1 MNNKTV
7 VPKLRFQEFC
17 GKWSIKPLGSE
28 CNHISYGL
36 TIRPDFIEDGIPLIS
51 AREITSGKV
60 NIDIAPKISFS
71 DFDKLSDK
79 AKPKKGDVF
88 LTKTGTIGF
97 SAIFTE
103 NIPIAITQ
111 NIAVIRVNNINENL
125 PLYILHYFKTRNF
138 YRSAISRVNQSTI
151 MDLQL
156 GDIKK
161 LLIPFPPLP
170 EQQKIASFLSAVDEK
185 IQQLSRKKEL
195 LEQYKKGLMQQLFSG
210 KLRFKDGNG
219 NDYADWEE
227 KTFGDIYSFYTTNSL
242 SREKLNYDS
251 GAVKNIHY
259 GDIHTKFKTLFDVN
273 EEVVPFVNSDFDISK
288 IKSECYCQEGDLVIA
303 DASEDYA
310 DIGKSIEIINLQ
322 NEKIVAGLHT
332 FLARPNKTEMYVGFS
347 GYKVRSENFRKQI
360 MIIAQGS
367 KVLSI
372 STGRLAMIKMK
383 IPVIE
388 EQQKI
393 AVFLSSIDA
402 NIESTN
408 QQITQ
413 TQTFKKGLL
422 QQLFV

>member
-1 MNNKTV
+1 MNHKTV

-185 IQQLSRKKEL
+185 IQQLSRKAEL
-195 LEQYKKGLMQQLFSG
+195 LEQYKKGVMQQLFSG
-210 KLRFKDGNG
+210 KLRFKDENG
-219 NDYADWEE
+219 NDYADWEDTFFADTGKILIGLTHTPEYQPTGRPFLSSKNISGAFIDYNNIQYISEE
-227 KTFGDIYSFYTTNSL
+227 KFQSMPESTKPKKGDILFTRVGSNLGNPKVIEEDIEFGIFVSL
-242 SREKLNYDS
+242 GVFRVNEKASNYFMRIWMDSDYFWRQLEQKVAGGAKNNLNTGWLKEFKLNLPS
-251 GAVKNIHY
+251 
-259 GDIHTKFKTLFDVN
+259 F
-273 EEVVPFVNSDFDISK
+273 P
-288 IKSECYCQEGDLVIA
+288 
-303 DASEDYA
+303 
-310 DIGKSIEIINLQ
+310 
-322 NEKIVAGLHT
+322 
-332 FLARPNKTEMYVGFS
+332 
-347 GYKVRSENFRKQI
+347 
-360 MIIAQGS
+360 
-367 KVLSI
+367 
-372 STGRLAMIKMK
+372 
-383 IPVIE
+383 

-393 AVFLSSIDA
+393 ANFLLSIDA
-402 NIESTN
+402 KIESTS

-413 TQTFKKGLL
+413 TQSFKRGLL